1 MSSQHLECWLG
12 INNMECYMDL
22 VNDIQMLMDELT
34 KSIKRLRQSG
44 NALAEAERD
53 YKITL
58 RQEALKLRIE
68 KDMPVTLINQIIFGV
83 PEVAEKRYKRD
94 IAETMYNSNQEHI
107 NATKLKLRL
116 LESQLNREWGNMN
129 NEK

>member
-1 MSSQHLECWLG
+1 
-12 INNMECYMDL
+12 MDL
-22 VNDIQMLMDELT
+22 INDIQMLMEELT
-34 KSIKRLRQSG
+34 ISIKKLRQTG

-58 RQEALKLRIE
+58 RKEALKLRVE

-94 IAETMYNSNQEHI
+94 IAETIYNTNQEHI

-116 LESQLNREWGNMN
+116 LESQLSREWS
-129 NEK
+129 NER

>member
-1 MSSQHLECWLG
+1 
-12 INNMECYMDL
+12 MDL
-22 VNDIQMLMDELT
+22 INDIQILMEELT
-34 KSIKRLRQSG
+34 ISIKKLSRQG
-44 NALAEAERD
+44 QILAEAERD

-58 RQEALKLRIE
+58 RQEALKLRVE

-94 IAETMYNSNQEHI
+94 IAETMYNTNQERI

-116 LESQLNREWGNMN
+116 LENQVSREWGNVN
-129 NEK
+129 NER

>member
-1 MSSQHLECWLG
+1 
-12 INNMECYMDL
+12 MDL
-22 VNDIQMLMDELT
+22 INDIQMLMEELT
-34 KSIKRLRQSG
+34 ISIKKLRQTG

-58 RQEALKLRIE
+58 RQEALKLRVE

-94 IAETMYNSNQEHI
+94 IAETMYNTNQEHI

-116 LESQLNREWGNMN
+116 LESQLNREWGASGK
-129 NEK
+129 NEI